1 MKNVKKLLA
10 LLLAMAMLFAL
21 CACGDDSKEDKKKD
35 DKKEPQ
41 TTQSANADPSTAP
54 STAPTQNN
62 DSTQP
67 TNGTVAPNPDTVLT
81 DAALQGDWK
90 ATLNMEAMT
99 SSIGEEIAIFDT
111 LGIHLGTCTID
122 MTFNNGKATFKSAG
136 MVDWYVDVMEQFMDW
151 ATDGDNFLEYM
162 ALTMNTEDE
171 QYTAEDI
178 RAMLAE
184 EGVTIEELIDE
195 AFAEF
200 DAEAMA
206 QEMADEL
213 GDEADDYTL
222 DGNKLIFDD
231 AVMTFTYSDGKIY
244 VTSVDA
250 DGETVTLNKGDF
262 VLEKK

>member
-10 LLLAMAMLFAL
+10 LLLAMAMLVAL
-21 CACGDDSKEDKKKD
+21 CACGDDGKDDKKD

-41 TTQSANADPSTAP
+41 TTQSVNADHSAAP
-54 STAPTQNN
+54 STAPTQNDTN
-62 DSTQP
+62 DSDNTNSTQS
-67 TNGTVAPNPDTVLT
+67 TTPNTVLT
-81 DAALQGDWK
+81 DAVLQGDWK
-90 ATLNMEAMT
+90 ASINMEAMT
-99 SSIGEEIAIFDT
+99 SSMGEEIAVFDT
-111 LGIHLGTCTID
+111 LGINLGTCTID
-122 MTFNNGKATFKSAG
+122 MAFNNGKATFKSAG
-136 MVDWYVDVMEQFMDW
+136 LVDWYVDIMEQFMDW
-151 ATDGDNFLEYM
+151 ATDSDNFLEYM
-162 ALTMNTEDE
+162 ALTMSTEDQ

-195 AFAEF
+195 AFAEL

-213 GDEADDYTL
+213 GDEASDYTL

-250 DGETVTLNKGDF
+250 DDEIVTFNKGDF